1 MQSYSVLPS
10 GTEVSMEGSTASMP
24 GRGRSDSRPG
34 TRETVLQYRVN
45 LNRNWSA
52 AETTGRQKCFQ
63 NEINIQ

>member
-45 LNRNWSA
+45 PLNPELNP
-52 AETTGRQKCFQ
+52 
-63 NEINIQ
+63 I